1 MIITL
6 GGFPTG
12 DAVLPMLTAI
22 IIIVRTGTG
31 LRFVTS
37 LILIM
42 TGVISNTVD
51 TLSRNNADTIET
63 KLKLQMSGHTLPF
76 VF

>member
-6 GGFPTG
+6 GGLPTG
-12 DAVLPMLTAI
+12 DAVLPTLTAS

-31 LRFVTS
+31 FRFVTS
-37 LILIM
+37 QIRIT
-42 TGVISNTVD
+42 TGVISNIVD
-51 TLSRNNADTIET
+51 TLSRNSADNIAT
-63 KLKLQMSGHTLPF
+63 KLKLQISGQTFPF

>member
-1 MIITL
+1 MIITF

-12 DAVLPMLTAI
+12 DAVLPMLTAS

-37 LILIM
+37 LILIT

-51 TLSRNNADTIET
+51 TESRNSADTIET
-63 KLKLQMSGHTLPF
+63 KLKLQMRGHTFAF